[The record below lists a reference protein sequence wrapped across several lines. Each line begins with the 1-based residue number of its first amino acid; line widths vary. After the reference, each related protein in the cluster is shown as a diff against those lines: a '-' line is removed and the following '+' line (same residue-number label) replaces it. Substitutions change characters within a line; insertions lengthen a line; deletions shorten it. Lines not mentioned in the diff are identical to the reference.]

1 MKFKLLNCL
10 STTAFM
16 LALAS
21 CGGSSSGGSSAG
33 GTSGST
39 IKLVDPYIV
48 GGTMFWDKNNNGKLD
63 SGEPV
68 SGASNA
74 SGVAQFSVTVS
85 EDAKL
90 IQLAKGVS
98 GGKPFKGK
106 LKVKFKKDKNFATP
120 ITTMR
125 ENGYDDDDILALVN
139 DASGLS
145 FSSVDDLINNPMEA
159 VDNGASSDD
168 DLDLLKATMAVT
180 NLLNSSEKGF
190 DATPTDLDITNA
202 GIKTKF
208 KDSADV
214 YERVVTKAKLDAGS
228 DKAIKTAVA
237 VQTYIDNAG
246 VTAFG
251 GSGSISTGD
260 VDAAIT
266 QLETAYDGASED
278 VQELELKYDGSNF
291 VSEAREKNNIPN
303 GTYDY
308 IKLNLKKFSRTAD
321 EAGDFWG
328 PNMTVSVDF
337 GQQAFRD
344 NNLVLDDDEDEFSS
358 TFDSST
364 GLLTV
369 KLEESITDGATIDW
383 ADITF
388 NNSSSGFAVSE
399 ARGAGVYKLDVPV
412 NGVFRAYGTMN
423 LSIDWMGAMPQGDG
437 NYVVDKSVNNHCIDM
452 NSTASDYTDDTVVR
466 CSTHSGNASTGKF
479 SFVDEE
485 VRQDEFY
492 NFMDSSL
499 DEAAPSAVTFTI
511 EDVEGVFTLDTI
523 TTSDKALVVGRN
535 SSNSYD
541 VLELADDSTKD
552 LDMSFS
558 MSFSSKYDGSF
569 PSSYPIKLIA
579 NTLKI
584 KKGTTDL
591 NVAVNSTG
599 FPFYKGGFMYIP
611 LDDSTGTFTDDTTQ
625 DDEFRFLLLDTKSKK
640 GYAIST
646 GLNGYMKLNEV
657 TIITVTP

>member
-1 MKFKLLNCL
+1 MKSKFLHCL
-10 STTAFM
+10 STAAF
-16 LALAS
+16 LVALTS

-33 GTSGST
+33 GASGST

-48 GGTMFWDKNNNGKLD
+48 GGTMFWDKNSNGKFD
-63 SGEPV
+63 SGEPI

-74 SGVAQFSVTVS
+74 SGVAQFSITVS

-106 LKVKFKKDKNFATP
+106 LKTKFRKDKNFATP
-120 ITTMR
+120 ITTMQQ
-125 ENGYDDDDILALVN
+125 NGYTDSDILEIVN
-139 DASGLS
+139 NGSGLN
-145 FSSVDDLINNPMEA
+145 FSSVDELLNNPMDA

-180 NLLNSSEKGF
+180 NLMNSVDKGF
-190 DATPTDLDITNA
+190 DVTPADLNVATAKTEFKERADI
-202 GIKTKF
+202 
-208 KDSADV
+208 
-214 YERVVTKAKLDAGS
+214 YESVITKAKVDAGAE
-228 DKAIKTAVA
+228 KAVKVAVA
-237 VQTYIDNAG
+237 VQSFIDSASDTTAIAG
-246 VTAFG
+246 GIASALTA
-251 GSGSISTGD
+251 
-260 VDAAIT
+260 
-266 QLETAYDGASED
+266 LETAYENATDD

-308 IKLNLKKFSRTAD
+308 IKLNLKKFSRTVD
-321 EAGDFWG
+321 EASDFWG

-344 NNLVLDDDEDEFSS
+344 NNLVLDNDEDEFSS

-369 KLEESITDGATIDW
+369 KLEESVTDGATIDW
-383 ADITF
+383 ADVTF
-388 NNSSSGFAVSE
+388 NNSSNGFAVSE

-412 NGVFRAYGTMN
+412 DGVFRAYGTMN

-437 NYVVDKSVNNHCIDM
+437 SYVVDKSVNNHCIDM
-452 NSTASDYTDDTVVR
+452 NSTASDYSDDTVIR
-466 CSTHSGNASTGKF
+466 CSTHTGNASTGKF

-511 EDVEGVFTLDTI
+511 EDVAGVFTLDTI

-558 MSFSSKYDGSF
+558 MSFTSKYDGSF

-591 NVAVNSTG
+591 NVVVNSTG

-611 LDDSTGTFTDDTTQ
+611 LDDSTGDFTDDTTG
-625 DDEFRFLLLDTKSKK
+625 DDEFRYLLLDTKSKK

-646 GLNGYMKLNEV
+646 GTNGYMKLNEV